1 MLRFPSGF
9 NERVDIAK
17 IQPNYR
23 TKIEKVTLLA
33 LIIVNREEGL
43 LYKLRFNIHVL
54 FPDAAVH
61 VQFP

>member
-43 LYKLRFNIHVL
+43 LY
-54 FPDAAVH
+54 
-61 VQFP
+61 